1 MLISIVIILIYL
13 SFIVEFLLWPVHSE
27 ASTGHLL
34 RNWRSNKMKFNL
46 IYLLIFILNSLFTIT
61 PLLISLLSLY
71 HKDLFQINPFTYL
84 GLILGWFGR
93 LISVS
98 SAYRLHKSELKF
110 LVTDSIFKWSR
121 NPVSLGLFITF
132 FGLILILPYY
142 LMIAGYVV
150 FVLSINYKIGIE
162 EKFLLEKYGTVY
174 HHYARSTPKY
184 LIV

>member
-162 EKFLLEKYGTVY
+162 EKFLLEKYGKLY
-174 HHYARSTPKY
+174 EDYKY
-184 LIV
+184 KVRRYI

>member
-1 MLISIVIILIYL
+1 MIIAIIIILIYV
-13 SFIVEFLLWPVHSE
+13 SFILEFLFWPVPSE

-34 RNWRSNKMKFNL
+34 RNWRSNKIKFNL
-46 IYLLIFILNSLFTIT
+46 IYLLIFILNSLFAIT

-71 HKDLFQINPFTYL
+71 YKDLFQINLFTYL

-93 LISVS
+93 LISVY
-98 SAYRLHKSELKF
+98 SAYILHKSELRF
-110 LVTDSIFKWSR
+110 LVRISIFKWSR
-121 NPVSLGLFITF
+121 NPISLGLFITF

-142 LMIAGYVV
+142 SMIAGYLV

-174 HHYARSTPKY
+174 HHYVRSTPKY